1 MTIAIGIFVIITG
14 LICWIGQGLSFISP
28 NIALKL
34 GFLERPEEMDNTF
47 YIIEAKALSLNDML
61 LTWTLPLSGFLMLF
75 KHPLWPYLG
84 LVGGGIFIYFAG
96 FIILSRVF
104 LKKQGKRVGGPS
116 SERTA
121 YIFGVVW
128 ILAALSIMVLA
139 SMELS
144 A

>member
-1 MTIAIGIFVIITG
+1 MTITIGIFVIIAG
-14 LICWIGQGLSFISP
+14 LICWAGQSLSFISP
-28 NIALKL
+28 NSALKL
-34 GFLERPEEMDNTF
+34 GLLEFPEEMDDTF
-47 YIIEAKALSLNDML
+47 YIIEAKALGLNDML

-75 KHPLWPYLG
+75 KHPIWPYLG

-96 FIILSRVF
+96 LIILSRVF
-104 LKKQGKRVGGPS
+104 LKKHGKKVGGPS

-121 YIFGVVW
+121 YVFSVVW
-128 ILAALSIMVLA
+128 ILAALSMIVLA